1 MKNNQKKFHISI
13 VIVFCIFAIL
23 AGKLVRHTV
32 MRETLVVPG
41 IGWQMVNKTN
51 NKEYRF
57 GFTIRDHS
65 TDDAASSAT
74 SNAGYIFE
82 KINFLN
88 LASSYYGYEILISV
102 IWNLLIFWILIKL
115 KKSYTFSEMIF
126 ILISVSV
133 LNIFDFTIAKEPVQM
148 LYFILMFLVL
158 KSNKTE
164 SVKYIFCLFIYLLC
178 FITYRNYYILMAAF
192 MIFVYTIYKLII
204 SKISKINLKH
214 ILLILLSIFLCYF
227 TFLNIAKIVDV
238 TSYNE
243 LLRVR
248 LRTSSAASDMRAIFK
263 SNNLI
268 LFSLDYILMLVR
280 MLVPIELVKLG
291 PKYAIYTIYQVIIS
305 IIIILNIKNINKISI
320 ERRVALYIYI
330 AFLMGSA
337 AFEPDFGSWIRHEAV
352 LFPILLIICGFNERN
367 IKNEKKFI

>member
-51 NKEYRF
+51 NKEYGF

-74 SNAGYIFE
+74 SNAGSIFE

-88 LASSYYGYEILISV
+88 FASSYYGYEILISV
-102 IWNLLIFWILIKL
+102 IWNLLIFWILIML

-148 LYFILMFLVL
+148 LYFILMFFVL

-164 SVKYIFCLFIYLLC
+164 SVKYILCLFIYLLC

-192 MIFVYTIYKLII
+192 MIFVYTIHKLII

-305 IIIILNIKNINKISI
+305 IIIVLNIKNINKISI

-367 IKNEKKFI
+367 IKNEKNFI

>member
-1 MKNNQKKFHISI
+1 
-13 VIVFCIFAIL
+13 
-23 AGKLVRHTV
+23 
-32 MRETLVVPG
+32 
-41 IGWQMVNKTN
+41 
-51 NKEYRF
+51 
-57 GFTIRDHS
+57 
-65 TDDAASSAT
+65 
-74 SNAGYIFE
+74 
-82 KINFLN
+82 
-88 LASSYYGYEILISV
+88 
-102 IWNLLIFWILIKL
+102 
-115 KKSYTFSEMIF
+115 
-126 ILISVSV
+126 
-133 LNIFDFTIAKEPVQM
+133 
-148 LYFILMFLVL
+148 
-158 KSNKTE
+158 
-164 SVKYIFCLFIYLLC
+164 
-178 FITYRNYYILMAAF
+178 MAAF
-192 MIFVYTIYKLII
+192 MIFVYTIHKLII

-305 IIIILNIKNINKISI
+305 IIIVLNIKNINKISI

-367 IKNEKKFI
+367 IKNEKNFI

>member
-41 IGWQMVNKTN
+41 IGWQMVDKIN
-51 NKEYRF
+51 NKEYGF
-57 GFTIRDHS
+57 GCTIKDRSIDE
-65 TDDAASSAT
+65 AGSSAT
-74 SNAGYIFE
+74 SNAGYIFK

-88 LASSYYGYEILISV
+88 LASTYYGYELLISV
-102 IWNLLIFWILIKL
+102 VWNLLTFWILISL

-164 SVKYIFCLFIYLLC
+164 SLKYIFCILIYLLC

-192 MIFVYTIYKLII
+192 MIFAYTIYKLVI
-204 SKISKINLKH
+204 SKISRINLKH

-227 TFLNIAKIVDV
+227 AFLNIAKIVDV

-248 LRTSSAASDMRAIFK
+248 LRTSSAASDMRSIFK

-280 MLVPIELVKLG
+280 MLIPIELVKLG
-291 PKYAIYTIYQVIIS
+291 PKYAIYTIYQIIIS
-305 IIIILNIKNINKISI
+305 AIIISNIKNINKISN

-352 LFPILLIICGFNERN
+352 LFPVLLIICGFNERN
-367 IKNEKKFI
+367 KKNEKKII

>member
-51 NKEYRF
+51 NKEYGF

-88 LASSYYGYEILISV
+88 FASSYYGYEILISV
-102 IWNLLIFWILIKL
+102 IWNLLIFWILIML

-148 LYFILMFLVL
+148 LYFILMFFVL

-164 SVKYIFCLFIYLLC
+164 SVKYILCLFIYLLC

-192 MIFVYTIYKLII
+192 MIFVYTIHKLII

-305 IIIILNIKNINKISI
+305 IIIVLNIKNINKISI